1 MMHEEGKKKRKSTK
15 AKLEKELET
24 VKTDL
29 KDYHERYMRALAD
42 LENFKK
48 RTAKERQEYTEYA
61 TTNLVRAFL
70 GVLDNFERAI
80 ESGKIASEFEP
91 FYQGVK
97 MIYDELK
104 RILEGEGLKQF
115 TALGEEFNP
124 EMHEAVVALES
135 DDPPNVIVDEL
146 QKGYIFKDR
155 IIRPAKVAVSKNRK
169 KEVEEDAE
177 SNRN

>member
-1 MMHEEGKKKRKSTK
+1 M
-15 AKLEKELET
+15 
-24 VKTDL
+24 
-29 KDYHERYMRALAD
+29 
-42 LENFKK
+42 
-48 RTAKERQEYTEYA
+48 
-61 TTNLVRAFL
+61 
-70 GVLDNFERAI
+70 
-80 ESGKIASEFEP
+80 
-91 FYQGVK
+91 
-97 MIYDELK
+97 
-104 RILEGEGLKQF
+104 KQF

-169 KEVEEDAE
+169 KEVEEDAQ